1 MGTVISL
8 REYRER
14 REAPLA
20 AFERLDLAV
29 AKLDGAI
36 RRRPGR
42 LPVAVERELEVIARA
57 VSSGTPTEAAARAER
72 LAGLLDHPAASGS

>member
-36 RRRPGR
+36 HRRPGR

-57 VSSGTPTEAAARAER
+57 VSAGSPAEAATRAER

>member
-14 REAPLA
+14 RKAPLA
-20 AFERLDLAV
+20 ALERLDLAV

-36 RRRPGR
+36 RKRPGR

-57 VSSGTPTEAAARAER
+57 VSAGSPAEAATRAER

>member
-20 AFERLDLAV
+20 ALERLDLAV

-42 LPVAVERELEVIARA
+42 LPIAVERELEVIARA
-57 VSSGTPTEAAARAER
+57 VSSGSPAVAAARAER
-72 LAGLLDHPAASGS
+72 LAGLLEHPAISGS